1 MKPEIANLLGAGMQE
16 EVSML
21 LEKLTRMTDFI
32 QTNITQIKDVLQN
45 HKDEMLKAIT
55 EKNEKEIAELK

>member
-32 QTNITQIKDVLQN
+32 QTNITQNKDVLQN

>member
-21 LEKLTRMTDFI
+21 IEKFTRMSDFI
-32 QTNITQIKDVLQN
+32 QTNITQNKDDLKN
-45 HKDEMLKAIT
+45 HKDEMMQAIT

>member
-1 MKPEIANLLGAGMQE
+1 MKPEITNLLGAGMQE

>member
-1 MKPEIANLLGAGMQE
+1 MKPEIANLLGGGMQE

-21 LEKLTRMTDFI
+21 LEKLTIMTEFI
-32 QTNITQIKDVLQN
+32 QTNITQNKDVLQN